1 MPYSK
6 INPQILKLLREIS
19 ASAEDGENLS
29 PMIYRKIDKIINSDR
44 ENFGDIFAERSHSI
58 NAVRLVGYYFKRF
71 RKPKKGPDGETEQN
85 PERSGDTKPG
95 IFRVNPFAA
104 DMRIDYN
111 IRSGA
116 QLSMTL
122 EEAGLTPRLRKI
134 LHKRR
139 IFTLEDLSLRT
150 REEVASFE
158 RMTPE
163 RAEEAERTLS
173 AYGLTFNRHIEE
185 MSPEELEV
193 LYPGIRY
200 ARKEAE
206 ERLEFE
212 RAIRDAILGSFGDM

>member
-1 MPYSK
+1 MTYDEKPVT
-6 INPQILKLLREIS
+6 NVQLDELLREIDEEAKKHGGVS
-19 ASAEDGENLS
+19 WALC
-29 PMIYRKIDKIINSDR
+29 RKIDKLVNLDR
-44 ENFGDIFAERSHSI
+44 ENFGEII
-58 NAVRLVGYYFKRF
+58 KTRLSKDAQQLVCTRFKWLRG
-71 RKPKKGPDGETEQN
+71 PKKISVK
-85 PERSGDTKPG
+85 RKKTKPG
-95 IFRVNPFAA
+95 ISRVNLFAA
-104 DMRIDYN
+104 EMKIDYN